1 MLFDYIKYHFL
12 TNNIFIDCIFFV
24 FLEKLTSKDYT
35 RRLIMNIEKHLKI
48 TGNSEIS
55 WKDAVVKAIN
65 EASKTIDYLSTVT
78 VVEQRA
84 RIDGNKIVEY
94 FVDLDLSFT
103 LDLNRKDG

>member
-1 MLFDYIKYHFL
+1 
-12 TNNIFIDCIFFV
+12 
-24 FLEKLTSKDYT
+24 
-35 RRLIMNIEKHLKI
+35 MNIEKHLKI

-103 LDLNRKDG
+103 LELNRKDG